1 MDLTIYY
8 KSRTSVYKCYGIRV
22 VGYAEL
28 LIIRDKAY
36 KLFEK
41 KVEKKY
47 DECLCRVYVINNVNI
62 DEVNNIEKRYKID
75 NSAEEYRM
83 ANTKEIISDIKEES
97 TSYSDDS
104 LFNITSFGT
113 DMTFRELITMY
124 EEGEL
129 EKPEMQRKYVWDKN
143 EASRF
148 IDSILLGLPVPSIFL
163 AKTDD
168 EKRLIVDGYQRI
180 MTVFD
185 YVKRGVFGGDGK
197 SFSLSNSDII
207 NSRWRGKTFQELQ
220 PEEQRK
226 IRNSPIHAI
235 VFEQKEPKDDT
246 GMYQIFERI
255 NTSGRSLKP
264 QEIRN
269 CVYHGKFNK
278 LLINLN
284 KYDAWRN
291 IFNNSDEDSRMADVE
306 LILRMFAFAYLSKQK
321 EANQKQINL
330 VKYLNVFMK
339 RNGDFAIISE
349 NELQTQFEEIFDFL
363 NVSFDEN
370 LFRNGKKSDKGI
382 IFSKKINPAI
392 VDAVYSA
399 TNYVRTIKGLNEY
412 RKIDMIE
419 RYRKLIGDDLFQ
431 DAISK
436 RTTNIEKIKIRM
448 NKATELLYG
457 VPYEW

>member
-1 MDLTIYY
+1 
-8 KSRTSVYKCYGIRV
+8 
-22 VGYAEL
+22 
-28 LIIRDKAY
+28 
-36 KLFEK
+36 
-41 KVEKKY
+41 
-47 DECLCRVYVINNVNI
+47 
-62 DEVNNIEKRYKID
+62 
-75 NSAEEYRM
+75 M
-83 ANTKEIISDIKEES
+83 ANTKEIISDIKEET

-124 EEGEL
+124 EEGDL

-180 MTVFD
+180 MTVYD
-185 YVKRGVFGGDGK
+185 YVKRGIFGGDGK

-207 NSRWRGKTFQELQ
+207 NTRWRGKTFQELQ

-278 LLINLN
+278 LLLELN
-284 KYDAWRN
+284 KYEAWRN
-291 IFNNSDEDSRMADVE
+291 LFKNSEEDSRMSDVE
-306 LILRMFAFAYLSKQK
+306 LILRMFAFAYLPKQK
-321 EANQKQINL
+321 ESAQKQINL
-330 VKYLNVFMK
+330 VKYLNIFMK
-339 RNGDFAIISE
+339 RNGDLDVISE
-349 NELQTQFEEIFDFL
+349 NELQTQFQEILDFFNDVFDGNF
-363 NVSFDEN
+363 
-370 LFRNGKKSDKGI
+370 FRNGKKDDSGI
-382 IFSKKINPAI
+382 IFSKKVNPAI

-399 TNYVRTIKGLNEY
+399 TKYIREIKGLDNY
-412 RKIDMIE
+412 RKLNMVE
-419 RYRKLIGDDLFQ
+419 RYEKLIGDDLFQ

-448 NKATELLYG
+448 NKATEILYG
-457 VPYEW
+457 VSYEW

>member
-41 KVEKKY
+41 KVGKKY

-62 DEVNNIEKRYKID
+62 GEVNNIEKRYKID
-75 NSAEEYRM
+75 NPAEEYRM

-291 IFNNSDEDSRMADVE
+291 IFKNSDEDSRMADVE
-306 LILRMFAFAYLSKQK
+306 LILRMFAFAYLPKQK

-370 LFRNGKKSDKGI
+370 LFRNGRKSDKGI

-436 RTTNIEKIKIRM
+436 RTTNIEKIKKRM